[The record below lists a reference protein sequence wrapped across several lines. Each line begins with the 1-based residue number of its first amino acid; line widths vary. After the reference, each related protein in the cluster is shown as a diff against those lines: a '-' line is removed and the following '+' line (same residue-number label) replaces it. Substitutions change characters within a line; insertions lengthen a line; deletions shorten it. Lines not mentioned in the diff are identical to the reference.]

1 MTLQFTLRLLP
12 GTWRIVRLPGDAPW
26 LHEALR
32 SPWAF
37 LARTPDEVSLLLPEE
52 VPAPE
57 GSRTHGPLR
66 GLRVEGTLDFA
77 LVGVLAGLS
86 RALAEAG
93 VPILAFSTYDTDYLF
108 VPADRCAEAVR
119 ALRGAGYAVEE

>member
-1 MTLQFTLRLLP
+1 MTPQFTLRLLP
-12 GTWRIVRLPGDAPW
+12 GTWRIVRLPGDAPR

-52 VPAPE
+52 VPASE